1 MYTLIQLKLALKN
14 GQEVLKADEYLGKDG
29 LPYCRKCN
37 TPRFHTDSV
46 NVIRSECECQR
57 AVTQKRLE
65 QEKRQKHIEEF
76 YNRQKLS
83 LIGERY
89 KDKMFKDATITFS
102 NSEIY
107 SRCRNYVE
115 NARILYDNNI
125 GLYIYGD
132 NSSGKTFL
140 TSCMCN
146 ELMWRGWRCLYTN
159 LAYILDAIYS
169 SNEIISRLELYPFV
183 FIDDIG
189 KEFIGR
195 EYNAGMAKW
204 AEQKLFE
211 ILNARYN
218 AKKPTIFSSNY
229 SIMELYEVLR
239 LDKGIVDRINEMS
252 TRVLKLSGD
261 DFRKDI
267 QKKNSEIAKKFN
279 I

>member
-57 AVTQKRLE
+57 AATQKRLE
-65 QEKRQKHIEEF
+65 QEKRQKHIEGF

-89 KDKMFKDATITFS
+89 KNKMFKDATITSS

-204 AEQKLFE
+204 AEQKFFE

-252 TRVLKLSGD
+252 TRILKLSGD

>member
-1 MYTLIQLKLALKN
+1 MYTLIQLKFALKN

-57 AVTQKRLE
+57 AATQKRLE
-65 QEKRQKHIEEF
+65 QEKRQKHIEGF

-89 KDKMFKDATITFS
+89 KNKMFKDATITSS

-204 AEQKLFE
+204 AEQKFFE

-252 TRVLKLSGD
+252 TRILKLSGD